1 MDITGAFVGTAAEQ
15 VSIKVVLLQGLS
27 WSCTN
32 TPDATFSLLQHRPQ
46 NSRCF
51 CTGIANN
58 TTHKAPTHLQ
68 PPPPSA
74 QRVWFWCLQKQLRW
88 PCQLFRSHCS
98 PGCPSG
104 WTGWSLS
111 QTLWCSSFWF
121 CHWAWWQIK
130 LIYSHTFIKKERQLY
145 IEVKCIWWLTLCIPA
160 VVPGP
165 SLPQLCPSGLCAPL
179 CQHSPGRYRPPLD
192 LLPKWQ
198 ESCLQGKKRNKPR
211 MWETLSFAVSKQHTQ
226 IGLLDV
232 ENNINSLHFSL
243 WSSKVVLLAGN
254 LAMIQ
259 ANQGSRF
266 IGFPQITKILGH
278 K

>member
-1 MDITGAFVGTAAEQ
+1 MK
-15 VSIKVVLLQGLS
+15 S
-27 WSCTN
+27 
-32 TPDATFSLLQHRPQ
+32 
-46 NSRCF
+46 
-51 CTGIANN
+51 
-58 TTHKAPTHLQ
+58 
-68 PPPPSA
+68 
-74 QRVWFWCLQKQLRW
+74 
-88 PCQLFRSHCS
+88 
-98 PGCPSG
+98 
-104 WTGWSLS
+104 
-111 QTLWCSSFWF
+111 
-121 CHWAWWQIK
+121 
-130 LIYSHTFIKKERQLY
+130 
-145 IEVKCIWWLTLCIPA
+145 IWWLTLCIPA

-165 SLPQLCPSGLCAPL
+165 SLPQLCPSELCAPL

-226 IGLLDV
+226 TCLLDV

-278 K
+278 KKINKKNNNKKISFFKVLSTLHSCAIDAGRVTLPETQPNILQ